1 MEIIRTT
8 YAYNYKHNKVSLK
21 VILAEL
27 AKAHLVR
34 TLKDAPPPGTAMAN
48 LVADTIKQLK
58 TMTGDILHEQYNE
71 DDTVLGY
78 NTESAFGATTDD
90 SSVDTKSRKS
100 KRKKKG
106 RKAKDTDE
114 AGAKET
120 KKKKKN
126 DCPHC
131 KKFNRRRP
139 HPNILKEKCFWNKKY
154 KGYRPRTV
162 CDELEIKFKPQS
174 KFTAKLGG
182 HTSEDSE

>member
-100 KRKKKG
+100 KRKKRVAKQKTRMKLAQRRQ
-106 RKAKDTDE
+106 RK
-114 AGAKET
+114 
-120 KKKKKN
+120 
-126 DCPHC
+126 
-131 KKFNRRRP
+131 RRRMIVP
-139 HPNILKEKCFWNKKY
+139 
-154 KGYRPRTV
+154 
-162 CDELEIKFKPQS
+162 
-174 KFTAKLGG
+174 TARNSIDAA
-182 HTSEDSE
+182 HTPTY